1 MSIMDSFYSII
12 ENYKN
17 FDFDNYFQN
26 VTRESVLR
34 SINSRNIDDMDI
46 LNLLSPRA
54 EEVLEEMA
62 QRARANSLKYFGRT
76 VLLYTPLYI
85 SNYCVNK
92 CVYCGYNVTNT
103 IPRRKLTLE
112 EVELE
117 GKAISEEGFKHLLVL
132 TGESEYHTPVDY
144 IADSIKI
151 LKKYFPSLGIEVYP
165 MSVDGYKEVVQAGVD
180 SLTIYQETY
189 DEDKY
194 KEVHLSGP
202 KKNFKNRLD
211 APERGAIAGMRSI
224 GIGALLGLSNWRRDA
239 FFTALHGLYL
249 VKKYPHIE
257 LSYAPPRIRPC
268 SGGLDEVQ
276 GVSDKNL
283 LQVILTYK
291 LTYPQ
296 GGINISTRESNEI
309 RKNLI
314 PIGISRISASVST
327 GVGGRVVKEEGTE
340 QFNINDESSVDD
352 VKALLKECGYQPIFK
367 DWERF

>member
-1 MSIMDSFYSII
+1 MSNLESFYNIV
-12 ENYKN
+12 ERYHD
-17 FDFDNYFQN
+17 FDFEGYFEK
-26 VTRESVLR
+26 VTKEDILR
-34 SINSRNIDDMDI
+34 SINARNLRDMDL
-46 LNLLSPRA
+46 LNLLSPKA
-54 EEVLEEMA
+54 EECLEEMA
-62 QRARANSLKYFGRT
+62 KVARSNSLKYFGRT

-92 CVYCGYNVTNT
+92 CSYCGYNVANK
-103 IPRRKLTLE
+103 IPRRKLNLE
-112 EVELE
+112 EVEAE

-132 TGESEYHTPVDY
+132 TGESEYHTPVSY
-144 IADSIKI
+144 IANSIKV

-165 MSVDGYKEVVQAGVD
+165 MTEEGYKEVVDAGVD

-189 DEDKY
+189 DKKRYD
-194 KEVHLSGP
+194 EVHISGP

-211 APERGAIAGMRSI
+211 APERGAKAGMRSI
-224 GIGALLGLSNWRRDA
+224 GIGALLGLSNWRKDA

-268 SGGLDEVQ
+268 SGGLDKVD
-276 GVSDKNL
+276 GVTDKGL
-283 LQVILTYK
+283 LQVILAYK
-291 LTYPQ
+291 LAYPQ
-296 GGINISTRESNEI
+296 GGINISTRESHEV
-309 RKNLI
+309 RKHLI

-340 QFNINDESSVDD
+340 QFNINDKSSVDD